1 MINWIGAHGAP
12 YKIFK
17 ISSITLIIGLIS
29 FLISDHFFSLPLP
42 SEKNDF
48 ARVVV
53 DEHGRPLRAFADSNG
68 VWRYQTKVQDVS
80 TEYIEALLHYEDR
93 WFYYHPGI
101 NPISLLRASIQN
113 IFAGRIISGGS
124 TLTMQVARTFDPH
137 ERSYSGKLQQAFRA
151 LQLEWHFSK
160 EQILNFYLNYVPFGG
175 PVEGV
180 AAASYM
186 YLDKAPNQLTHA
198 EAALMAVLP
207 QRPSFYRPDRHP
219 KRAQKARDKVLNRLQ
234 NTWYWG
240 NTIKIRV
247 C

>member
-1 MINWIGAHGAP
+1 M
-12 YKIFK
+12 FK

-101 NPISLLRASIQN
+101 NPLSLLRASIQN

-124 TLTMQVARTFDPH
+124 TLTMQ
-137 ERSYSGKLQQAFRA
+137 
-151 LQLEWHFSK
+151 
-160 EQILNFYLNYVPFGG
+160 
-175 PVEGV
+175 
-180 AAASYM
+180 
-186 YLDKAPNQLTHA
+186 
-198 EAALMAVLP
+198 
-207 QRPSFYRPDRHP
+207 
-219 KRAQKARDKVLNRLQ
+219 
-234 NTWYWG
+234 
-240 NTIKIRV
+240 
-247 C
+247 